1 MEKRTGAPKQKWTA
15 AAEEEAL
22 VAGINKHG
30 TGKWKNI
37 QNDPEFS
44 HVLAARSNIDM
55 KDKLME
61 ECVSATGE
69 GSRPKSVEAAASTP
83 KGPKMTASSI
93 FQSPPSSS
101 QTTTEDAKDK
111 VLVQN
116 PEFNVFG
123 DSGEK
128 GSPNDKEDEAEE
140 NNDDPISKKRKRY
153 DAMILEALSNITDPN
168 GAEIGSIND
177 FIEQRHEVP
186 SNFRR
191 LLSSKLRRLVTP
203 DKLEKLEESN
213 ETVVS
218 VNWKEVALFTF
229 GFNVLSED
237 EDRLVYA
244 ETSWNW
250 DLLGFIY
257 FENLDQPHILVV

>member
-1 MEKRTGAPKQKWTA
+1 MEKRMGAPKQKWTA

-55 KDKLME
+55 KDKVME
-61 ECVSATGE
+61 EYECNCVSATGE
-69 GSRPKSVEAAASTP
+69 GSRPKSVKATASIP
-83 KGPKMTASSI
+83 KVPKNPSSI

-111 VLVQN
+111 VLDLINRIQN
-116 PEFNVFG
+116 PEFD

-140 NNDDPISKKRKRY
+140 NNDDPISKKRKRQIRNR
-153 DAMILEALSNITDPN
+153 DAALRSRERKRVYVKELQMQSRYLENECKRLQHIL
-168 GAEIGSIND
+168 
-177 FIEQRHEVP
+177 HCC
-186 SNFRR
+186 
-191 LLSSKLRRLVTP
+191 
-203 DKLEKLEESN
+203 
-213 ETVVS
+213 
-218 VNWKEVALFTF
+218 
-229 GFNVLSED
+229 
-237 EDRLVYA
+237 YA
-244 ETSWNW
+244 ENHYLHLQISASTASKQESAVSF
-250 DLLGFIY
+250 LGMM
-257 FENLDQPHILVV
+257 Q

>member
-1 MEKRTGAPKQKWTA
+1 MGAPKQKWTA

-83 KGPKMTASSI
+83 KVPKMTASSI
-93 FQSPPSSS
+93 FQSPLHHL
-101 QTTTEDAKDK
+101 K
-111 VLVQN
+111 LLL
-116 PEFNVFG
+116 
-123 DSGEK
+123 
-128 GSPNDKEDEAEE
+128 
-140 NNDDPISKKRKRY
+140 RMY

-177 FIEQRHEVP
+177 FIEQWHEVP
-186 SNFRR
+186 SNIRR
-191 LLSSKLRRLVTP
+191 FIKFKVEKACGAGQTCNGETP
-203 DKLEKLEESN
+203 FL
-213 ETVVS
+213 
-218 VNWKEVALFTF
+218 
-229 GFNVLSED
+229 
-237 EDRLVYA
+237 
-244 ETSWNW
+244 
-250 DLLGFIY
+250 
-257 FENLDQPHILVV
+257 

>member
-1 MEKRTGAPKQKWTA
+1 MGAPKQKWTA

-83 KGPKMTASSI
+83 KVPKMTASSI

-111 VLVQN
+111 VLDPINRIQN
-116 PEFNVFG
+116 PEFNVFD
-123 DSGEK
+123 DSSEK

-153 DAMILEALSNITDPN
+153 DVMILEALSNITDPN

-203 DKLEKLEESN
+203 DKLENWSQTKL
-213 ETVVS
+213 VS

-229 GFNVLSED
+229 VTPTLFAFGRQGTYADKLD
-237 EDRLVYA
+237 EFV
-244 ETSWNW
+244 
-250 DLLGFIY
+250 IC
-257 FENLDQPHILVV
+257 P